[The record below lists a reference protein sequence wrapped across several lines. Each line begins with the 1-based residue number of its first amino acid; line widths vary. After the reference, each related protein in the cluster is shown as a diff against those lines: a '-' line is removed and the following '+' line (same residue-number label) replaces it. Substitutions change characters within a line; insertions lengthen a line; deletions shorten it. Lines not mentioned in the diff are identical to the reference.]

1 MSLHRTS
8 YATPFVTSIV
18 ATCLATLLSTAI
30 ANAEQK
36 DDAASLFANGL
47 RLYAEKNYEEA
58 AVELAASY
66 EAKADQRTLFAWA
79 QAVRLSGQC
88 EKSRELLANYVANG
102 ANSKQSKAAF
112 KLMEDCTDSEV
123 PDAPTNPEPPAVV
136 EEPPV
141 ASEEGGESTNAIAVT
156 SSARPSTVDSVSPW
170 YKDWVA
176 VGLLSVGVVGL
187 GVSGLTYSSALQ
199 LESDG
204 MQAGTSYDEFLDLKE
219 RSQDRRNLSLLTGT
233 AGALLIGGGITYL
246 LLRDTTTSSERST
259 VSLQLDGDR
268 AGFAISGNF

>member
-1 MSLHRTS
+1 MSLYRTSYRTS
-8 YATPFVTSIV
+8 YATSFV
-18 ATCLATLLSTAI
+18 ATCLAVLLSTSV

-36 DDAASLFANGL
+36 RDAASLFANGL

-112 KLMEDCTDSEV
+112 KLMEDCTPSE
-123 PDAPTNPEPPAVV
+123 APTEPTSPEPPAVV
-136 EEPPV
+136 EEPLV
-141 ASEEGGESTNAIAVT
+141 VEGGRETTNAIEAT
-156 SSARPSTVDSVSPW
+156 GSPSPSAVDSVSPW

-204 MQAGTSYDEFLDLKE
+204 MKAGTSYDEFLDLKE

-233 AGALLIGGGITYL
+233 AGALLIGGGMTYL
-246 LLRDTTTSSERST
+246 LLRNPTTSSENS
-259 VSLQLDGDR
+259 VISLQLDGDR